1 MLRNPEERST
11 MDMDILLAGIF
22 TTAMAITICGSILIG
37 TRMWLR
43 SKADRLHAAGRDDI
57 ERLAEAIENLHERTQ
72 FIQDEIGELHER
84 VDFAERLLTKG
95 EQAEPYK
102 PDPLVAT

>member
-1 MLRNPEERST
+1 

-22 TTAMAITICGSILIG
+22 TTAMAVTICGSILIG
-37 TRMWLR
+37 ARMWLR
-43 SKADRLHAAGRDDI
+43 SKADRLNLAGRDDI
-57 ERLAEAIENLHERTQ
+57 ERLTEAVDNLHERMQ
-72 FIQDEIGELHER
+72 FVQDEIGELHER

-102 PDPLVAT
+102 PDTLVAT

>member
-1 MLRNPEERST
+1 

-22 TTAMAITICGSILIG
+22 TTAMAVTICGSILIG
-37 TRMWLR
+37 ARMWLR
-43 SKADRLHAAGRDDI
+43 SKADRLNLAGRDEI
-57 ERLAEAIENLHERTQ
+57 ERLTEAVDSLHERMQ
-72 FIQDEIGELHER
+72 FVQDEIGELHER

-95 EQAEPYK
+95 EQGEPYK

>member
-1 MLRNPEERST
+1 

-22 TTAMAITICGSILIG
+22 TTALAVTICGSILIG
-37 TRMWLR
+37 ARMWLR
-43 SKADRLHAAGRDDI
+43 SKADRLNLAGRDEF
-57 ERLAEAIENLHERTQ
+57 ERLTEAVDNLHERMQ
-72 FIQDEIGELHER
+72 FVQDEIGELHER

-102 PDPLVAT
+102 PDTLVAT

>member
-1 MLRNPEERST
+1 
-11 MDMDILLAGIF
+11 MDMYTLLAVILI
-22 TTAMAITICGSILIG
+22 TTVTATICGSILIG

-43 SKADRLHAAGRDDI
+43 AKTERMSLPGRVDI
-57 ERLAEAIENLHERTQ
+57 ERLTEAIESLHEQTQ
-72 FIQDEIGELHER
+72 FLQEEIGELHER

-95 EQAEPYK
+95 EKEEPYK

>member
-1 MLRNPEERST
+1 
-11 MDMDILLAGIF
+11 MDMDILLAVILI
-22 TTAMAITICGSILIG
+22 TTVTVTLCGSILIG

-43 SKADRLHAAGRDDI
+43 AKTERMSLGGRGDI
-57 ERLAEAIENLHERTQ
+57 ERLTAAVESLHEQTQ
-72 FIQDEIGELHER
+72 FLQEEIGELHER

-95 EQAEPYK
+95 DQAEPYK